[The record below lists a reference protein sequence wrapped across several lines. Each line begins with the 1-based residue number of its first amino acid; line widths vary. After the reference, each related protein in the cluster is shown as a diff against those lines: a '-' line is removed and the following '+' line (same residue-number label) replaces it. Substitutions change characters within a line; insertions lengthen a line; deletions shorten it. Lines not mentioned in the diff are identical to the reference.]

1 MTSKMSTSVFNGSWQ
16 GLATEKGV
24 ERATATITKAV
35 TDIGK
40 DARKT
45 VEAITKGSEKIVD
58 AVGKI
63 KSTNNVE
70 QTVAQ
75 RSTAST
81 IADGLTG
88 IGESAL
94 KMAQHLY
101 DHPDEGQTVV
111 ETMSRISQQ
120 LTDLTRCAEQAS
132 DNSNQLREAVGEAQ
146 TTADWFNE
154 NDNGGGSQVFSVGNA
169 FGRVCDF

>member
-1 MTSKMSTSVFNGSWQ
+1 MSDVRNQSQNG
-16 GLATEKGV
+16 LDAV
-24 ERATATITKAV
+24 KA
-35 TDIGK
+35 
-40 DARKT
+40 
-45 VEAITKGSEKIVD
+45 GSEKIVD